1 MNILMALVVGSVLY
15 WAPYTDHIEELERT
29 DVLALIF
36 VESTGDE
43 NARRQGSQ
51 YYGLLQIS
59 DAYMQDALE
68 YAGRE
73 VQGVE
78 VLIGDGER
86 SLQVF
91 YWYMQRYEFL
101 HGWDAERVALLHKMG
116 PGAMRGVN
124 ARMDKGNTLE
134 EAVKACETPGAYQ
147 YLMRYREV
155 RRAYERESIS
165 GET

>member
-1 MNILMALVVGSVLY
+1 MNILMAVVVSQVLM
-15 WAPYTDHIEELERT
+15 WAPHTDFIEELGYS
-29 DVLALIF
+29 DILALIF

-43 NARRQGSQ
+43 NARRAGSQ

-59 DAYMQDALE
+59 DAYAQDAFE

-73 VQGVE
+73 VQGAE
-78 VLIGDGER
+78 VLMGNGGL

-101 HGWDAERVALLHKMG
+101 HGWNPEKMAVLHKMG

-124 ARMDKGNTLE
+124 ARIDKGKTLE
-134 EAVKACETPGAYQ
+134 EAVEACETPGAHQ

-155 RRAYERESIS
+155 RRAYERKSIS
-165 GET
+165 GQG